1 MGMVKRSRT
10 GTRRTTLAVLDI
22 LKNSTSRSNPV
33 SISELVKRLNAEY
46 GIHTHRDSVKA
57 ILDDLKAYYPEP
69 DQICCD
75 QSGDG
80 RTYQLIIIIR
90 PNCPK
95 HFRRIYKSS
104 I

>member
-80 RTYQLIIIIR
+80 RTY
-90 PNCPK
+90 
-95 HFRRIYKSS
+95 
-104 I
+104 